1 MKGLKILLV
10 VLVLGIASTAFAQV
24 EIVPKLTYRPFF
36 GMIDGTMSDLYS
48 SYGAEVNAQFDL
60 IKNSPWKMSAGLG
73 YFGVFRS
80 FDMDLFFV
88 KQQWDIQIHYLYLPV
103 NFLYEF
109 KFGETF
115 SLIPSLG
122 FNARYGVAGP
132 ANVYNEFLYSPADN
146 GLIKNDFFSE
156 TYNGAGNGQMAVQL
170 DPEIAGNGSLRLGFQ
185 HRFHMRNL
193 SSWILCGRIS
203 EHCNKLNR
211 LDKQG

>member
-73 YFGVFRS
+73 YFGVFQS
-80 FDMDLFFV
+80 YDIDIVFV
-88 KQQWDIQIHYLYLPV
+88 KTHWDIQIHYIYLPV

-109 KFGETF
+109 KFGEIF
-115 SLIPSLG
+115 SLLPSLG
-122 FNARYGVAGP
+122 LNARYGVTGP
-132 ANVYNEFLYSPADN
+132 ANVYREFLYSPMDN
-146 GLIKNDFFSE
+146 GWTKNDFFSE
-156 TYNGAGNGQMAVQL
+156 TYNGAGNGQNRRFTVGAQVGL
-170 DPEIAGNGSLRLGFQ
+170 DFRIKDAILGLAYSLDMTTTNPVTKS
-185 HRFHMRNL
+185 RFGTFGVHV
-193 SSWILCGRIS
+193 GYAF
-203 EHCNKLNR
+203 
-211 LDKQG
+211 